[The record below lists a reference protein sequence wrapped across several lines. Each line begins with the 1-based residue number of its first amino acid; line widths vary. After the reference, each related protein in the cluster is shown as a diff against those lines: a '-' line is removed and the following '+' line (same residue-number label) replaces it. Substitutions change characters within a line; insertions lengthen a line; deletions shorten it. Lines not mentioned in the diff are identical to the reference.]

1 MHLFFIFKIM
11 LHKNFLRN
19 KIEKKMT
26 QEVINDLFN
35 IFIFSQSEEEFYKE
49 IEKQKYK
56 NKEKLWQIFY
66 PKYEKYRQENLQRI
80 NK

>member
-1 MHLFFIFKIM
+1 M

-56 NKEKLWQIFY
+56 NKENLCQIF
-66 PKYEKYRQENLQRI
+66 
-80 NK
+80 

>member
-1 MHLFFIFKIM
+1 M

-66 PKYEKYRQENLQRI
+66 PKYDKYRQENLQRVR
-80 NK
+80 K

>member
-1 MHLFFIFKIM
+1 M
-11 LHKNFLRN
+11 LHKNFPRN

>member
-1 MHLFFIFKIM
+1 M

-49 IEKQKYK
+49 IEKQNYK
-56 NKEKLWQIFY
+56 NKEKLWKIFY
-66 PKYEKYRQENLQRI
+66 PKYDKYRQENLQRVR
-80 NK
+80 K

>member
-1 MHLFFIFKIM
+1 
-11 LHKNFLRN
+11 
-19 KIEKKMT
+19 MT

>member
-1 MHLFFIFKIM
+1 M

>member
-1 MHLFFIFKIM
+1 M

-49 IEKQKYK
+49 IEKQNYK

-66 PKYEKYRQENLQRI
+66 PKYDKYRQENLQRVR
-80 NK
+80 K